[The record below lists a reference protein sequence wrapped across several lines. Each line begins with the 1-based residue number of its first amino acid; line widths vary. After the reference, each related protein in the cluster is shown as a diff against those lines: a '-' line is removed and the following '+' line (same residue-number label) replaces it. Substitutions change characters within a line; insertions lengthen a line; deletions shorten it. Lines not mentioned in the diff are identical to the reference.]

1 MTIKG
6 MEGFKKQLKALKEKG
21 ADIDPE
27 EIIQDLMTPAGEKK
41 TEEYVESFDNKAF
54 GLLREKVDA
63 LLDDFE
69 NHYGPK
75 GRGLSIAIHIQ
86 KENSADRYADTFN
99 YIDGQLSIV
108 HIVDIGTKGKY
119 EPLVL
124 DETMI
129 EEQKKKVIEREEKR
143 KE

>member
-1 MTIKG
+1 MTTKG
-6 MEGFKKQLKALKEKG
+6 MEGFRQQLKALKEKG
-21 ADIDPE
+21 ANIDPE
-27 EIIQDLMTPAGEKK
+27 EIIQELTVPPSKRKK
-41 TEEYVESFDNKAF
+41 EIFVESFDNKAF
-54 GLLREKVDA
+54 GLLREQVDK

-75 GRGLSIAIHIQ
+75 DRGLSIAIHIQ
-86 KENSADRYADTFN
+86 KANSADRYADTFN
-99 YIDGQLSIV
+99 YIDGKLSII

-129 EEQKKKVIEREEKR
+129 EEQRTKADEKKERLK
-143 KE
+143 

>member
-1 MTIKG
+1 MTKG
-6 MEGFKKQLKALKEKG
+6 MEGFRQQLTALKEKG
-21 ADIDPE
+21 ADIEPE

-41 TEEYVESFDNKAF
+41 TEEYMESFDKKAF
-54 GLLREKVDA
+54 GLLREQVGK

-75 GRGLSIAIHIQ
+75 DRGLSIAIHIQ
-86 KENSADRYADTFN
+86 KKDSADRYADTFN
-99 YIDGQLSIV
+99 YIDGKLSIV

-119 EPLVL
+119 EPIVL

-129 EEQKKKVIEREEKR
+129 ENEKKKVEDREAR
-143 KE
+143 R